1 MAQDPELAYEF
12 LKFNARPDINVRS
25 NTIVGGLDPT
35 RWSTLDNPEYREHVT
50 PGLADAIKAAHEAD
64 VPWPTD
70 AKWAELQDV
79 LNENLSLALTGAKTP
94 QEALDDTQAAW
105 ETILGQ

>member
-1 MAQDPELAYEF
+1 LAAEF

-35 RWSTLDNPEYREHVT
+35 RWSTLDDPAYRAHVT
-50 PGLADAIKAAHEAD
+50 EGLADAIKAAHASA

-79 LNENLSLALTGAKTP
+79 LNENLSLALTGAKSP

-105 ETILGQ
+105 ESIVQ